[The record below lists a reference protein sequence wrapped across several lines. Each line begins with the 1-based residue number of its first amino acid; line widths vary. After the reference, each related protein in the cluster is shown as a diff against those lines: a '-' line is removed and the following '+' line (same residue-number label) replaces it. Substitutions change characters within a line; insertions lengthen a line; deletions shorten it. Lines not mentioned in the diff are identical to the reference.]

1 MIVIG
6 IDPGISNTGYGV
18 VERVGGMLLARDGG
32 VITTS
37 PDTALEQR
45 LALIANRIGDL
56 IAEHEPEAMAIE
68 SIYFG
73 KNAETAFL
81 VGQARGAVIAAAGRN
96 GIPVTSYT
104 PQQIKLGVCGAGGAG
119 KEQVQRMVCALLSLP
134 SSPLPPDHAA
144 DALAV
149 GICHV
154 NAAPVASALAASGAE
169 SSAVQASKPAGA
181 RA

>member
-18 VERVGGMLLARDGG
+18 VERRGGALLALDGG
-32 VITTS
+32 VIKTS
-37 PDTALEQR
+37 ADTPLERR
-45 LALIANRIGDL
+45 LAAIARQVDEIITD
-56 IAEHEPEAMAIE
+56 HRPEAMAVE

-81 VGQARGAVIAAAGRN
+81 VGQARGAVVAEAGRH
-96 GIPVTSYT
+96 GLPVASYT
-104 PQQIKLGVCGAGGAG
+104 PQQIKLAVCGAGGAG
-119 KEQVQRMVCALLSLP
+119 KQQVQRMVTALLNLP
-134 SSPLPPDHAA
+134 PGPLPPDHAA

-154 NAAPVASALAASGAE
+154 NAAPLAAAIGAT
-169 SSAVQASKPAGA
+169 A
-181 RA
+181 

>member
-1 MIVIG
+1 MIG

-18 VERVGGMLLARDGG
+18 VERRGGVLLALDGG

-37 PDTALEQR
+37 PKTPLEQR
-45 LALIANRIGDL
+45 LATIAGRVEQLID
-56 IAEHEPEAMAIE
+56 EHGPDAMAIE

-81 VGQARGAVIAAAGRN
+81 VGQARGAVVAEAGRH
-96 GIPVTSYT
+96 GLPVSSYT
-104 PQQIKLGVCGAGGAG
+104 PQQIKLAVCGSGGAG
-119 KEQVQRMVCALLSLP
+119 KQQVQRMVSALLSLP
-134 SSPLPPDHAA
+134 TGPLPPDHAA

-154 NAAPVASALAASGAE
+154 NSAPLIAAIGAT
-169 SSAVQASKPAGA
+169 A
-181 RA
+181 

>member
-18 VERVGGMLLARDGG
+18 VERRGGVLLALDGG

-37 PDTALEQR
+37 PKTPLEQR
-45 LALIANRIGDL
+45 LAAIAGRIERLLD
-56 IAEHEPEAMAIE
+56 EHSPDAMAIE

-81 VGQARGAVIAAAGRN
+81 VGQARGAVVAEAGRHAL
-96 GIPVTSYT
+96 PVSSYT
-104 PQQIKLGVCGAGGAG
+104 PQQIKLAVCGSGGAG
-119 KEQVQRMVCALLSLP
+119 KQQVQRMVSALLSLP
-134 SSPLPPDHAA
+134 AGPLPPDHAA

-154 NAAPVASALAASGAE
+154 NSAPLIAAIGAT
-169 SSAVQASKPAGA
+169 A
-181 RA
+181 

>member
-18 VERVGGMLLARDGG
+18 VERRGSALLALDGG

-37 PDTALEQR
+37 ADTPLERR
-45 LALIANRIGDL
+45 LAAIARQIDELIS
-56 IAEHEPEAMAIE
+56 EHQPVEMAVE

-81 VGQARGAVIAAAGRN
+81 VGQARGAVVAEAGRH
-96 GIPVTSYT
+96 GLPVTSYT
-104 PQQIKLGVCGAGGAG
+104 PQQIKLAVCGAGGAG
-119 KEQVQRMVCALLSLP
+119 KEQVQRMVTALLNLP
-134 SSPLPPDHAA
+134 PGPLLPDHAA

-154 NAAPVASALAASGAE
+154 NAAPLAAAIGAT
-169 SSAVQASKPAGA
+169 A
-181 RA
+181 